1 LIASA
6 TSRGRVRDG
15 GSASLKI
22 ACTGLPVIVPVTEFP
37 DTIGVSLTN
46 IVGSADPATMLKA
59 TAALRPMLDTSNEA
73 CMRE

>member
-1 LIASA
+1 
-6 TSRGRVRDG
+6 
-15 GSASLKI
+15 
-22 ACTGLPVIVPVTEFP
+22 VPVTEFP

-46 IVGSADPATMLKA
+46 IVGSADPAAMLKA